1 MNVLKLK
8 EEYKISM
15 LRGICQQISELGD
28 DWLKDNADG
37 LLSAIVD
44 VLDSQSQDDVWG
56 TEGWEHFFGYEDK

>member
-15 LRGICQQISELGD
+15 LKDICKQISELSD

-44 VLDSQSQDDVWG
+44 VLDSQSQEDAWT
-56 TEGWEHFFGYEDK
+56 TEGWEHFFGYEDE